1 MNQPVP
7 TSPRFWGEVGTFDFL
22 SGCGFYYCVQLDMG
36 FLTGRLPTISSGFGE
51 GWEHKLESDTIP
63 PMLSSRSRSLEAG
76 TMRVEHHGR
85 IPDQMRAA

>member
-1 MNQPVP
+1 
-7 TSPRFWGEVGTFDFL
+7 
-22 SGCGFYYCVQLDMG
+22 MG

-85 IPDQMRAA
+85 IPDQM